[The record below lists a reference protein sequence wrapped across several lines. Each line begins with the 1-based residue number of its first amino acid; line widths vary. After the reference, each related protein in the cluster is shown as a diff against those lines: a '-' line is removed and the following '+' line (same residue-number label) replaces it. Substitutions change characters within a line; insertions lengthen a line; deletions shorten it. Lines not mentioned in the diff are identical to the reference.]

1 MMKSA
6 FYLLPVSL
14 LTISSISFAA
24 GNPDDWTVMG
34 YSGTQFTANTT
45 WTGANFNGV
54 NLTLI
59 ANLSSSGGK
68 MTEYA
73 WGPRACPPYGNT
85 PGSTNEQYV
94 IVPNTAEYVDPITN
108 TKYNFTIELPNSL
121 GEISGYP
128 NAQYAKIGQS
138 IGNVGRAQCNARPY
152 IPQPFNG
159 QTPVTL
165 ISRTDLPIRNTPHE
179 IKVMTTLFG
188 VRNPTVPSKW
198 LSSVAL
204 IQPKNSAE
212 LIFYVKV
219 VNTCRVDKE
228 ILDFNFG
235 ALPQA
240 TAEGVSQT
248 KNLTVSCVHPG
259 NIKVTYQPS
268 KPIDS
273 ANPTRTSLDLGSVSS
288 GWYGELAVD
297 GRKQLTTTL
306 QNITSKTLDI
316 GVTLGKSR
324 ANASFG
330 NISGG
335 GVLIFEY
342 I

>member
-1 MMKSA
+1 MMKPA

-14 LTISSISFAA
+14 LAISSLSFAA
-24 GNPDDWTVMG
+24 GDPDDWTVMG

-59 ANLSSSGGK
+59 AMLNSSGGK

-85 PGSTNEQYV
+85 PGSTNEQFV
-94 IVPNTAEYVDPITN
+94 IAPNEAEYIDPITN
-108 TKYNFTIELPNSL
+108 EKFTFRIVLPNSL
-121 GEISGYP
+121 GTVSGYP
-128 NAQYAKIGQS
+128 NTQYAKIGQS
-138 IGNVGRAQCNARPY
+138 TGNVGRATCSGVPY
-152 IPQPFNG
+152 TPRAFNG
-159 QTPVTL
+159 QTPITL
-165 ISRTDLPIRNTPHE
+165 MSNTNLPIRNTPHE
-179 IKVMTTLFG
+179 IKVKTTLFG
-188 VRNPTVPSKW
+188 VRNAQVPSKW

-212 LIFYVKV
+212 LTFYVKV
-219 VNTCRVDKE
+219 VNTCRVDKTQ
-228 ILDFNFG
+228 LDFNFG

-240 TAEGVSQT
+240 VAEGINQT
-248 KNLTVSCVHPG
+248 KNITVSCVYPG

-273 ANPTRTSLDLGSVSS
+273 ANPTRTSLDLGSVAS
-288 GWYGELAVD
+288 GWYGELSVD
-297 GRKQLTTTL
+297 GQKQLTTTL
-306 QNITSKTLDI
+306 QSITSKTLDI

-324 ANASFG
+324 ANTSFG

>member
-1 MMKSA
+1 MIKTVL
-6 FYLLPVSL
+6 YLLPASL
-14 LTISSISFAA
+14 LTISSISYA
-24 GNPDDWTVMG
+24 GDPDDWTVMG
-34 YSGTQFTANTT
+34 YSGTQFTAVTT

-54 NLTLI
+54 NLTLR
-59 ANLSSSGGK
+59 ARLSSSGGK

-73 WGPRACPPYGNT
+73 WGSRACNPGNS
-85 PGSTNEQYV
+85 PNSTNMQYV
-94 IVPNTAEYVDPITN
+94 ITPNTVDYIDPITN
-108 TKYNFTIELPNSL
+108 EKFTFRILLPESL
-121 GEISGYP
+121 GTIDGYP
-128 NAQYAKIGQS
+128 NTQYAKIGQS
-138 IGNVGRAQCNARPY
+138 SGNVGRATCNSTPYTPRP
-152 IPQPFNG
+152 FSG
-159 QTPVTL
+159 ETPVTL
-165 ISRTDLPIRNTPHE
+165 ISNTNLPIRTTPHI
-179 IKVMTTLFG
+179 IKVNTTLFG
-188 VRNPTVPSKW
+188 VRNPDVPSKW
-198 LSSVAL
+198 LSSVQL

-212 LIFYVKV
+212 LSFYVTV
-219 VNTCRVDKE
+219 INTCRVDKTQ
-228 ILDFNFG
+228 LDFNFG
-235 ALPQA
+235 ALPQS
-240 TAEGVSQT
+240 TADGVNQT
-248 KNLTVSCVHPG
+248 KNVTVSCTYPG